1 MEVPGGPGGFME
13 VSVIPGAFGAP
24 SFNAGSVVVPSPNA
38 GGVGTLLIWS
48 VVGGVT
54 GTLFAVAEV
63 D

>member
-1 MEVPGGPGGFME
+1 MELPGGPGGFME

-38 GGVGTLLIWS
+38 GGVGTLF
-48 VVGGVT
+48 GGVT
-54 GTLFAVAEV
+54 GTLFAVAEF

>member
-1 MEVPGGPGGFME
+1 MELPGGPGGFME
-13 VSVIPGAFGAP
+13 ASVIPGAFGAP

-38 GGVGTLLIWS
+38 GGVGTLLVWS

-54 GTLFAVAEV
+54 GTLFAVAEF